1 MLTVK
6 RVDVRWKRKW
16 AVKAV
21 SCRLQRFINRTVN
34 IHAAPWRAALRLI
47 SYFEPK
53 GGGDVRHSLCCIL
66 RSYG

>member
-1 MLTVK
+1 MLDGK
-6 RVDVRWKRKW
+6 KW

-21 SCRLQRFINRTVN
+21 SCRLQHFINRTVN

-53 GGGDVRHSLCCIL
+53 GGGDARQSLHCIL
-66 RSYG
+66 RRYG